1 MRELIQANLR
11 TEVGKNKIK
20 YIRTQGYV
28 PAVIYGHN
36 KETRSIKLDRKQMD
50 RFLMYHTKGSTL
62 DVEINGKS
70 AMVVLKDFQR
80 RGLKDQLIHVDFQEL
95 SANETVKIPVPI
107 LVKNRE
113 YIERIGAILEDHL
126 TEIEIEALPSDL
138 IEHVYVDV
146 EGMAFGDV
154 IRVSD
159 LVFENMEKVT
169 LLTDLDLTVLAV
181 SAPSKE
187 EEEKEVEVEGPA
199 EPELIGSK
207 E

>member
-1 MRELIQANLR
+1 MRELLQANLR

-28 PAVIYGHN
+28 PAVIDGHN
-36 KETRSIKLDRKQMD
+36 KETRSIKVDRKQMD
-50 RFLMYHTKGSTL
+50 RFLMYHAKGSAL

-70 AMVVLKDFQR
+70 VMAVIKDFQR
-80 RGLKDQLIHVDFQEL
+80 RGLKDELIHVDFQEL

-107 LVKNRE
+107 IVRNRE
-113 YIERIGAILEDHL
+113 HIEQIGAVLEDHL
-126 TEIEIEALPSDL
+126 AEIEIEALPSDL

-146 EGMAFGDV
+146 SGLGFGDV

-159 LVFENMEKVT
+159 LVFENMDKIT
-169 LLTDLDLTVLAV
+169 LLTDRDLTVLAV
-181 SAPSKE
+181 SAPQKE
-187 EEEKEVEVEGPA
+187 EPETPVEEERT

-207 E
+207 EE

>member
-62 DVEINGKS
+62 DVEINGKA

-113 YIERIGAILEDHL
+113 YIERIGAVLEDHL

-146 EGMAFGDV
+146 DGMAFGDV
-154 IRVSD
+154 VRVSD

-187 EEEKEVEVEGPA
+187 EEKKEGAEEERA

>member
-36 KETRSIKLDRKQMD
+36 KPTRTIKLDRKQMD
-50 RFLMYHTKGSTL
+50 RFLMYHAKGSSL
-62 DVEINGKS
+62 NLEING
-70 AMVVLKDFQR
+70 AVVMAVIKDYQR
-80 RGLKDQLIHVDFQEL
+80 KGMKDELVHLDFQEL
-95 SANETVKIPVPI
+95 SANETVKVPVPI
-107 LVKNRE
+107 VVKNRDA
-113 YIERIGAILEDHL
+113 IERIGAVLEDHL
-126 TEIEIEALPSDL
+126 SAIEIEALPSDL

-146 EGMAFGDV
+146 EGLAFGDV

-169 LLTDLDLTVLAV
+169 LLTDRDLTVLAV
-181 SAPSKE
+181 SAPQKEVLE
-187 EEEKEVEVEGPA
+187 EEEEAPR
-199 EPELIGSK
+199 EPELIGAK
-207 E
+207 EE

>member
-107 LVKNRE
+107 LVRNRE

-187 EEEKEVEVEGPA
+187 EEEKEGAVEEPA

>member
-50 RFLMYHTKGSTL
+50 RFLIYHAKGSTL
-62 DVEINGKS
+62 DLEINGKA

-80 RGLKDQLIHVDFQEL
+80 RGLKDQLIHIDFQEL

-107 LVKNRE
+107 MVKNRE

-169 LLTDLDLTVLAV
+169 LLTDRDLTVLAV

-187 EEEKEVEVEGPA
+187 EAETETAEEEPT

>member
-154 IRVSD
+154 VRVSD

-187 EEEKEVEVEGPA
+187 EEVKEGAEDEPA

>member
-36 KETRSIKLDRKQMD
+36 KETRALKLDRKQMD
-50 RFLMYHTKGSTL
+50 RFLMYHSKGSTL
-62 DVEINGKS
+62 DIEINGKA

-80 RGLKDQLIHVDFQEL
+80 KGLKDQLIHVDFQEL

-107 LVKNRE
+107 LVRNRE
-113 YIERIGAILEDHL
+113 YIEKIGAILEDHL

-146 EGMAFGDV
+146 EGLAFGDV

-169 LLTDLDLTVLAV
+169 LLTDLDLTVLSV

-187 EEEKEVEVEGPA
+187 EPETEVVEEPT